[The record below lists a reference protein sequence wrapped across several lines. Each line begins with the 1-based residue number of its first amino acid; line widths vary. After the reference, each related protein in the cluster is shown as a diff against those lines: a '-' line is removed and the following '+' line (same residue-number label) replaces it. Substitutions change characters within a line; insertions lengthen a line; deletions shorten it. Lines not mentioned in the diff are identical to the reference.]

1 MITMKNIATKLS
13 RLLSIP
19 LLLCSLATSANAYK
33 EISLEQKVR
42 QADLV
47 LIGEVA
53 SVSSKDCMRSNRCA
67 NVRPIEILKGK
78 NVGSI
83 RVLLD
88 GEIAEQDPLCC
99 ETGKHYL
106 FIIKRIGDYYMS
118 VNGPYGIYK
127 LP

>member
-1 MITMKNIATKLS
+1 MKNFAKRFS
-13 RLLSIP
+13 RLLWIP
-19 LLLCSLATSANAYK
+19 LLLCSLAASGNTYK
-33 EISLEQKVR
+33 EISLDQKIR

-53 SVSSKDCMRSNRCA
+53 SVSGRNCMRSNRCA
-67 NVRPIEILKGK
+67 DVRPVEILKGK
-78 NVGSI
+78 NIGSI
-83 RVLLD
+83 RVLFN
-88 GEIAEQDPLCC
+88 GEIAEQNPLCC